1 MDELPLLLPPEPE
14 PPPPEPPESQEK
26 RRLALAAGLV
36 LLWGFFTLLAQF
48 SGALDTFEE
57 PLLDWRQSLA
67 SYTAPPN
74 DQLALIAIDT
84 IPSDRPWPW
93 SRLDYSLLLRS
104 LIDYKPGSVVFEM
117 SLNDRDTQYSAFDD
131 TFSHVIQRTD
141 KVIFAASVLSRKSS
155 APIPAKMPV
164 MAWQGSLRLVPRFGS
179 AVWPLETFAG
189 DSPVGVNNLE
199 SESGQRL
206 RRLPMIF
213 LVGDRMIPSLVLQAT
228 ATQLGADL
236 AASDIQI
243 GRAIFL
249 RRHDGKLLRTVPI
262 DNEGRLRI
270 RFHPGPVAS
279 WQASFD
285 SIFLADEQ
293 LQHNLATETDLRALA
308 KRQVWVGRTDTGDH
322 KNFNTA
328 IGSLSRV
335 EIQLQAERTI
345 LDQDY
350 VRPLPPMILA
360 LLYLLIG
367 TAIAAAMI
375 KLGPVHA
382 AAVVIILAA
391 FWVES
396 AVLAFRVYN
405 VILPLPSLAMLL
417 FGAYIV
423 SLLAS
428 HWDLETEESDPVSV
442 ER

>member
-1 MDELPLLLPPEPE
+1 M
-14 PPPPEPPESQEK
+14 
-26 RRLALAAGLV
+26 
-36 LLWGFFTLLAQF
+36 
-48 SGALDTFEE
+48 
-57 PLLDWRQSLA
+57 
-67 SYTAPPN
+67 
-74 DQLALIAIDT
+74 
-84 IPSDRPWPW
+84 
-93 SRLDYSLLLRS
+93 
-104 LIDYKPGSVVFEM
+104 
-117 SLNDRDTQYSAFDD
+117 
-131 TFSHVIQRTD
+131 
-141 KVIFAASVLSRKSS
+141 
-155 APIPAKMPV
+155 
-164 MAWQGSLRLVPRFGS
+164 
-179 AVWPLETFAG
+179 
-189 DSPVGVNNLE
+189 
-199 SESGQRL
+199 
-206 RRLPMIF
+206 
-213 LVGDRMIPSLVLQAT
+213 
-228 ATQLGADL
+228 
-236 AASDIQI
+236 
-243 GRAIFL
+243 
-249 RRHDGKLLRTVPI
+249 
-262 DNEGRLRI
+262 
-270 RFHPGPVAS
+270 
-279 WQASFD
+279 
-285 SIFLADEQ
+285 
-293 LQHNLATETDLRALA
+293 
-308 KRQVWVGRTDTGDH
+308 GRTDTGDH